1 MSRGNSALREPRM
14 WNDPAATTDGSAPA
28 ETPEPTEPVQE
39 SKSDAPRPDPRGA
52 DPRRLEAP
60 ATDEE
65 DPLASLPA
73 DFAAFSLTQ
82 THPKSGDARAE
93 PFEQQRQ

>member
-1 MSRGNSALREPRM
+1 M
-14 WNDPAATTDGSAPA
+14 WNDPAATTDGSARA
-28 ETPEPTEPVQE
+28 EPPEPTEPVQE

-52 DPRRLEAP
+52 DPRTFNA
-60 ATDEE
+60 ADEE
-65 DPLASLPA
+65 DPLASLPN

>member
-1 MSRGNSALREPRM
+1 M
-14 WNDPAATTDGSAPA
+14 WNEPAANTDGSAPA
-28 ETPEPTEPVQE
+28 GTPEPTEPAHE
-39 SKSDAPRPDPRGA
+39 SKAEAPRPDPRGA
-52 DPRRLEAP
+52 DPLTNVTA
-60 ATDEE
+60 DEE
-65 DPLASLPA
+65 DADPLASLPN